1 MKMLNRDNTNK
12 RNIVNNIFNATGI
25 PLSYATKLIDDLLN
39 IIIFSVHTKKI
50 LKVKNFGSFSLKEK
64 GKRSG
69 RNPLRTQSRKT
80 VVRLPISKVIQ
91 FNSII
96 LSLRDVAISNMLCPS
111 ALTPKICFIWLAA
124 IIMPEAV
131 TNPVI
136 TG

>member
-69 RNPLRTQSRKT
+69 RNPKNKINYDILERNVLTFKAATQ
-80 VVRLPISKVIQ
+80 LNIKV
-91 FNSII
+91 NSYVKKNI
-96 LSLRDVAISNMLCPS
+96 
-111 ALTPKICFIWLAA
+111 
-124 IIMPEAV
+124 
-131 TNPVI
+131 
-136 TG
+136 